1 MTVPNDIRR
10 FFSSPRAATTPNH
23 ETADAN
29 TPNQLTPLQRNWR
42 ARRRIVES
50 DNEDPSQEETKNIDT
65 ITRAQHVSRDA
76 GRDDANTIVIC
87 TSDDDSGISRLRP
100 IHRVTRHGSRE
111 EDVQQEQSDVPQL
124 AETPQNGRRRPATTT
139 MQRSRR
145 SRYEEAATEES
156 TELTDDD
163 DCVESDTDAEDL
175 YRSAMLGVRNAH
187 IARQHLRASTT
198 SCPVCAKFA
207 AFLQHFL

>member
-100 IHRVTRHGSRE
+100 TR
-111 EDVQQEQSDVPQL
+111 
-124 AETPQNGRRRPATTT
+124 
-139 MQRSRR
+139 RR